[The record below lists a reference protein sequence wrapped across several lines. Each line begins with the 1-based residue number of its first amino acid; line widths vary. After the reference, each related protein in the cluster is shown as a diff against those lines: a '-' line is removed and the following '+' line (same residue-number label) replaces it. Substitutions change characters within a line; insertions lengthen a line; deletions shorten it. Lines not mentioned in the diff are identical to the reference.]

1 MKRRDSS
8 KSVLSVK
15 DDSAAS
21 DLNSTDADTAT
32 STQEKRKRFGR
43 KKKSVGVVDLAVVAG
58 GESAAAVA
66 VPDTKRKKRK
76 GRKGK
81 KQRAA
86 EASEESG
93 DKQKKKR
100 KLGRRRTK
108 RDYTYADDGDILGLV
123 QIEVKGA
130 KDLPRFKNA
139 IRMGYDMD
147 AFAVISFGRKVFRTR

>member
-15 DDSAAS
+15 DADSAAS

-43 KKKSVGVVDLAVVAG
+43 KKKSTGVVDLAVVAG

-66 VPDTKRKKRK
+66 VPDAKRKKRK
-76 GRKGK
+76 GRK
-81 KQRAA
+81 QRAA
-86 EASEESG
+86 VEASEESG
-93 DKQKKKR
+93 DKPKKKS
-100 KLGRRRTK
+100 KLGRRRTR